1 MNTEE
6 LSESLRTEIN
16 TYMKNAVADLQQ
28 EIVGIQ
34 ERMNAEVERVRTE
47 FQTAFDDLLAKG
59 AATTVDDEFA
69 RLVAEHVEIAYED
82 GIKEGKEAAD
92 TAHTEAAAVAAAE
105 AAAIAAAAPPV
116 EEIQPVMAQ
125 PARADY
131 SIMRE
136 AISDVSAQSSQAEI
150 LKALVKHSSNFAP
163 RGAFFIVKSDHLV
176 GWRTFGS
183 ELESNIDAVREVVL
197 PLSGNTLLGT
207 SIRENASQTGESG
220 ESGEDAQYL
229 QKLNFGEPASKIAI
243 PLVVRGRGVAV
254 LYADSGANAAEI
266 DVDALEALVRVSSLT
281 VELLAAAKSP
291 ASAATAA
298 TAKIQP
304 PTQYQSYKPT
314 VQPPEANIY
323 EPASTAA
330 VETAHEFQP
339 SVRSNGQT
347 ETKSFE
353 PNFAPS
359 TEPAQINSA
368 PESYHAPIPR
378 IETTFSFD
386 TAQSAGSN
394 FSSLAGSGAVATAEQ
409 VAAEVPAAPTAAP
422 GASRRFGERN
432 LELPIDVP
440 EDERRA
446 HNDARRFARLL
457 VSEIKLYNEQ
467 KVREGRQAGDLYIR
481 LREAVDRSREMY
493 DKRVSPP
500 VAAKFD
506 YFNYELVSTLAE
518 GDENKLGNDYPGA
531 AV

>member
-59 AATTVDDEFA
+59 AAAAVDDEFA

-82 GIKEGKEAAD
+82 GMREGKEAAD
-92 TAHTEAAAVAAAE
+92 TAHAEAAETEAAE
-105 AAAIAAAAPPV
+105 AARIAAAAPPP
-116 EEIQPVMAQ
+116 EIEPVITQQ

-136 AISDVSAQSSQAEI
+136 AISDISAQTSQAEI
-150 LKALVKHSSNFAP
+150 LKALVKYSSNFAP

-183 ELESNIDAVREVVL
+183 ELEGNVDAVREVVL

-207 SIRENASQTGESG
+207 SIRENAAQTGESG
-220 ESGEDAQYL
+220 DDAQYL
-229 QKLNFGEPASKIAI
+229 QKLNFSEPTNKIAI

-254 LYADSGANAAEI
+254 LYADSGANDAEI

-291 ASAATAA
+291 ASAATGA
-298 TAKIQP
+298 TTRIQP
-304 PTQYQSYKPT
+304 PTQYQSYQPT
-314 VQPPEANIY
+314 VQPPAANIY
-323 EPASTAA
+323 EPASAA
-330 VETAHEFQP
+330 VETAAAFQP
-339 SVRSNGQT
+339 NARSNGQT
-347 ETKSFE
+347 EAKSFE
-353 PNFAPS
+353 PNFVQPPE
-359 TEPAQINSA
+359 TAQIGGA
-368 PESYHAPIPR
+368 PESHAAPVQR
-378 IETTFSFD
+378 VETTFSFD
-386 TAQSAGSN
+386 TAQPADSN
-394 FSSLAGSGAVATAEQ
+394 FSSVAGETDAQS
-409 VAAEVPAAPTAAP
+409 AAETSAAPTAA
-422 GASRRFGERN
+422 RRFSERN

-493 DKRVSPP
+493 DKRVAPP

-531 AV
+531 VV